1 MDPDFLLVDM
11 RLGYQK
17 RITFASLGADRIMN
31 VKRRYTIFL
40 TSILYL
46 VAMATHVPY
55 SVDQYNRWT
64 KLSTSELMRRGQD
77 YLQNKGWADSAMVC
91 YSIVADRAQHNGLDS
106 KEMYH
111 IARAL
116 NNIGYIYAAYYYDYQ
131 KAYENVKRSM
141 ELSRQYGFNNN
152 LAYVYMNMASILDS
166 RNRLVSDETLSTE
179 VLDNTRLAFDVA
191 VKSGEWNV
199 AVTSI
204 YNMLDMIHDKGEAEL
219 IAPDLARFKG
229 LQLSDSVEMWQCTR
243 MFCQATEAFQ
253 DGQYQQALNYY
264 DKMLSEAQNV
274 TTNRQQCIIKAM
286 QQKAAVLAVMHRY
299 EEAISCLQQ
308 VKQIAINHGMQSELI
323 DNYKAMAQ
331 VYVGMGNRQMAEQL
345 DYKYLKARD
354 EFIHKSHA
362 EMLEKSRF
370 LDEMSRVNEQVAQIQ
385 AKHER
390 AHQLLLMVCLITA
403 IILIALLLL
412 VRSNIKQRNYI
423 RHLYEK
429 NVQLLDVK
437 VAADQPASHAVDKQE
452 ESAPKYQS
460 QLDQESKDRLFER
473 INHVMD
479 DITIICKPDFSLQQL
494 ATLVG
499 SNYKYVSQVVNERY
513 GKSFKQVLNEQRV
526 REACRILNEP
536 NQSAH
541 LTIEAIA
548 ANLGFN
554 SRSNFTVTF
563 KRITGISPSDFM
575 KMAKEK

>member
-1 MDPDFLLVDM
+1 MFKKQLCTILIILLASVSM
-11 RLGYQK
+11 R
-17 RITFASLGADRIMN
+17 GANAYNISQHN
-31 VKRRYTIFL
+31 QWVKI
-40 TSILYL
+40 
-46 VAMATHVPY
+46 
-55 SVDQYNRWT
+55 
-64 KLSTSELMRRGQD
+64 STEDLMRRGQD

-91 YSIVADRAQHNGLDS
+91 YTIVANRAQHTGLDS
-106 KEMYH
+106 KEMDQ

-141 ELSRQYGFNNN
+141 EISRQYGFDNN
-152 LAYVYMNMASILDS
+152 LAYAYINMASIIDN
-166 RNRLVSDETLSTE
+166 RNRLISDEVLSTE

-191 VKSGEWNV
+191 VKAREWNV
-199 AVTSI
+199 AVTSV
-204 YNMLDMIHDKGEAEL
+204 YNMLDMINDKADFTL
-219 IAPDLARFKG
+219 ITPDLARFKN
-229 LQLSDSVEMWQCTR
+229 LQLTDSVEMWQCTR

-253 DGQYQQALNYY
+253 AGNYPQALNYY
-264 DKMLSEAQNV
+264 DQMLLKAQEV
-274 TTNRQQCIIKAM
+274 TTNRQQCIIEAM
-286 QQKAAVLAVMHRY
+286 QQKAAVLAAMHRY
-299 EEAISCLQQ
+299 DDAVAILSQ
-308 VKQIAINHGMQSELI
+308 VEQIAIDNGMQSELI
-323 DNYKAMAQ
+323 STYQAMAK
-331 VYVGMGNRQMAEQL
+331 VYGGMGNRQMADQL

-354 EFIHKSHA
+354 EFVHKSHA
-362 EMLEKSRF
+362 QMLEKSRF
-370 LDEMSRVNEQVAQIQ
+370 LDEMRRVNDQVAQIQ

-390 AHQLLLMVCLITA
+390 AHQLLLMMSLIA
-403 IILIALLLL
+403 VIILIALVLL

-437 VAADQPASHAVDKQE
+437 VADTVLAAQPEGEQE
-452 ESAPKYQS
+452 DSAPKYQGL
-460 QLDQESKDRLFER
+460 LDQESKDRLFNQIKR
-473 INHVMD
+473 VMD
-479 DITIICKPDFSLQQL
+479 DMSIICKPDFSLQQL
-494 ATLVG
+494 ADLVG
-499 SNYKYVSQVVNERY
+499 SNYKYVSQVLNECY

-526 REACRILNEP
+526 REACIILNDP

>member
-1 MDPDFLLVDM
+1 MFKKQNLVILL
-11 RLGYQK
+11 
-17 RITFASLGADRIMN
+17 
-31 VKRRYTIFL
+31 
-40 TSILYL
+40 ILVL
-46 VAMATHVPY
+46 VAVTMRGANAYNVG
-55 SVDQYNRWT
+55 QYNSMARY
-64 KLSTSELMRRGQD
+64 STDELMRRGQD

-91 YSIVADRAQHNGLDS
+91 YSIVASRIQFKNQDNRQMHQ
-106 KEMYH
+106 

-141 ELSRQYGFNNN
+141 EMSKQYGFDNN

-390 AHQLLLMVCLITA
+390 AHQLLLMMSLIA
-403 IILIALLLL
+403 VIILIALVLL

-437 VAADQPASHAVDKQE
+437 VADTVLAAQPEGEQE
-452 ESAPKYQS
+452 DSAPKYQGL
-460 QLDQESKDRLFER
+460 LDQESKDRLFNQIKR
-473 INHVMD
+473 VMD
-479 DITIICKPDFSLQQL
+479 DMSIICKPDFSLQQL
-494 ATLVG
+494 ADLVG
-499 SNYKYVSQVVNERY
+499 SNYKYVSQVLNECY

-526 REACRILNEP
+526 REACIILNDP

-563 KRITGISPSDFM
+563 KRITGISPSVFL
-575 KMAKEK
+575 KMAKDKSGNSVSR

>member
-1 MDPDFLLVDM
+1 MLLASVMM
-11 RLGYQK
+11 RVANAY
-17 RITFASLGADRIMN
+17 N
-31 VKRRYTIFL
+31 VK
-40 TSILYL
+40 
-46 VAMATHVPY
+46 
-55 SVDQYNRWT
+55 QYNQWV
-64 KLSTSELMRRGQD
+64 KVSTEDLMRRGQD
-77 YLQNKGWADSAMVC
+77 YLQNKGWVDSAMVC
-91 YSIVADRAQHNGLDS
+91 YSIVANRVQNNNLES
-106 KEMYH
+106 KDKYQ

-116 NNIGYIYAAYYYDYQ
+116 NNLGYIYATYYYDFQ
-131 KAYENVKRSM
+131 KAYENLNKSM
-141 ELSRQYGFNNN
+141 ELSKLYGFDNN
-152 LAYVYMNMASILDS
+152 LAYSYLNMASIFDN
-166 RNRLVSDETLSTE
+166 RNRLFANDALSTE
-179 VLDNTRLAFDVA
+179 ALDNTKLAFDFA
-191 VKSGEWNV
+191 VKAQEWNV

-204 YNMLDMIHDKGEAEL
+204 YNMLEMIHNKTDFEL
-219 IAPDLARFKG
+219 IAPDLVRFKN
-229 LQLSDSVEMWQCTR
+229 LQLTDSVEMWQCTR
-243 MFCQATEAFQ
+243 MFCKATEAFQ
-253 DGQYQQALNYY
+253 AGQYQQALNYY
-264 DKMLSEAQNV
+264 EKMLGEAQKI
-274 TTNRQQCIIKAM
+274 TTNRQQCVIKAM
-286 QQKAAVLAVMHRY
+286 QQKAAVLTVMHHY
-299 EEAISCLQQ
+299 EEAISCLRE
-308 VKQIAINHGMQSELI
+308 VEHIALDHSMQSELI
-323 DNYKAMAQ
+323 DNYRAMAQ
-331 VYVGMGNRQMAEQL
+331 VYDAMGNQKMAEQL
-345 DYKYLKARD
+345 DYKFLKARD
-354 EFIHKSHA
+354 EFIKKSHA
-362 EMLEKSRF
+362 EMVEKSRF
-370 LDEMSRVNEQVAQIQ
+370 LDEMRRVNDQVAQIQ

-390 AHQLLLMVCLITA
+390 THQLLLMMSLIAA
-403 IILIALLLL
+403 IILIAMVLL

-437 VAADQPASHAVDKQE
+437 VSAEQPVSHSVGKQE
-452 ESAPKYQS
+452 DSAPKYQS

>member
-1 MDPDFLLVDM
+1 MFKKQNLVILL
-11 RLGYQK
+11 
-17 RITFASLGADRIMN
+17 
-31 VKRRYTIFL
+31 
-40 TSILYL
+40 ILVL
-46 VAMATHVPY
+46 VAVTMRGANAYNVG
-55 SVDQYNRWT
+55 QYNSMARY
-64 KLSTSELMRRGQD
+64 STDELMRRGQD

-91 YSIVADRAQHNGLDS
+91 YTIVANRAQHTGLDS
-106 KEMYH
+106 KEMYQ

-141 ELSRQYGFNNN
+141 EISRQYGFDNN
-152 LAYVYMNMASILDS
+152 LAYAYINMASIIDN
-166 RNRLVSDETLSTE
+166 RNRLISDEVLSTE

-191 VKSGEWNV
+191 VKAREWNV
-199 AVTSI
+199 AVTSV
-204 YNMLDMIHDKGEAEL
+204 YNMLDMINDKADFTL
-219 IAPDLARFKG
+219 ITPDLARFKN
-229 LQLSDSVEMWQCTR
+229 LQLTDSVEMWQCTR

-253 DGQYQQALNYY
+253 AGNYPQALNYY
-264 DKMLSEAQNV
+264 DQMLLKAQEV
-274 TTNRQQCIIKAM
+274 TTNRQQCIIEAM

-362 EMLEKSRF
+362 QMLEKSRF
-370 LDEMSRVNEQVAQIQ
+370 LDEMRRVNDQVAQIQ

-390 AHQLLLMVCLITA
+390 AHQLLLMVSVIAA
-403 IILIALLLL
+403 IILIALVLL

-429 NVQLLDVK
+429 NVLLLDVRAG
-437 VAADQPASHAVDKQE
+437 AAPAVELPAKGHDE
-452 ESAPKYQS
+452 TPPKYQN
-460 QLDQESKDRLFER
+460 QLDQQSKERLYESIKR
-473 INHVMD
+473 VMD
-479 DITIICKPDFSLQQL
+479 DMAIICKPDFSLQHL

-526 REACRILNEP
+526 REACIILNDP

>member
-1 MDPDFLLVDM
+1 
-11 RLGYQK
+11 
-17 RITFASLGADRIMN
+17 
-31 VKRRYTIFL
+31 
-40 TSILYL
+40 
-46 VAMATHVPY
+46 
-55 SVDQYNRWT
+55 
-64 KLSTSELMRRGQD
+64 
-77 YLQNKGWADSAMVC
+77 
-91 YSIVADRAQHNGLDS
+91 
-106 KEMYH
+106 
-111 IARAL
+111 
-116 NNIGYIYAAYYYDYQ
+116 
-131 KAYENVKRSM
+131 
-141 ELSRQYGFNNN
+141 
-152 LAYVYMNMASILDS
+152 
-166 RNRLVSDETLSTE
+166 
-179 VLDNTRLAFDVA
+179 
-191 VKSGEWNV
+191 
-199 AVTSI
+199 
-204 YNMLDMIHDKGEAEL
+204 
-219 IAPDLARFKG
+219 
-229 LQLSDSVEMWQCTR
+229 
-243 MFCQATEAFQ
+243 
-253 DGQYQQALNYY
+253 
-264 DKMLSEAQNV
+264 
-274 TTNRQQCIIKAM
+274 
-286 QQKAAVLAVMHRY
+286 
-299 EEAISCLQQ
+299 
-308 VKQIAINHGMQSELI
+308 
-323 DNYKAMAQ
+323 
-331 VYVGMGNRQMAEQL
+331 MAEQL

>member
-1 MDPDFLLVDM
+1 MKQLFAILLTLLVSVSA
-11 RLGYQK
+11 Q
-17 RITFASLGADRIMN
+17 GAHAYN
-31 VKRRYTIFL
+31 VN
-40 TSILYL
+40 
-46 VAMATHVPY
+46 
-55 SVDQYNRWT
+55 QYNRLARLT
-64 KLSTSELMRRGQD
+64 TEELMHRGQD

-91 YSIVADRAQHNGLDS
+91 YSIVASRAQSNDLDR
-106 KEMYH
+106 KEMYQ

-116 NNIGYIYAAYYYDYQ
+116 NNVGYIYAAYYYDYQ

-141 ELSRQYGFNNN
+141 ELSRQYGFDNN
-152 LAYVYMNMASILDS
+152 LSYVYMNMASILDS
-166 RNRLVSDETLSTE
+166 RNRLVSDETLSTD

-243 MFCQATEAFQ
+243 MFCQATEAFFA
-253 DGQYQQALNYY
+253 GQYATALEYY
-264 DKMLSEAQNV
+264 NQMEAKAQEV

-362 EMLEKSRF
+362 EMLERSRF

-460 QLDQESKDRLFER
+460 QLDQESKDRLFDQIKR
-473 INHVMD
+473 VMD
-479 DITIICKPDFSLQQL
+479 DMSIICKPDFSLQQL
-494 ATLVG
+494 ADQVG
-499 SNYKYVSQVVNERY
+499 SNYKYVSQVLNEFY

-526 REACRILNEP
+526 REACRMFNDTERYG
-536 NQSAH
+536 N

>member
-91 YSIVADRAQHNGLDS
+91 YSIIADRAQHNGLDS

-141 ELSRQYGFNNN
+141 ELSRQYGFNKN

-494 ATLVG
+494 ADKVG
-499 SNYKYVSQVVNERY
+499 SNYKYVSQVLNECY

-526 REACRILNEP
+526 REACRMFNDTERYG
-536 NQSAH
+536 N

-575 KMAKEK
+575 KMAKGK

>member
-1 MDPDFLLVDM
+1 MDHELLLM
-11 RLGYQK
+11 FKKLLCA
-17 RITFASLGADRIMN
+17 ILFMLLASVTMQGANAYN
-31 VKRRYTIFL
+31 VN
-40 TSILYL
+40 
-46 VAMATHVPY
+46 
-55 SVDQYNRWT
+55 QYNHWV
-64 KLSTSELMRRGQD
+64 KISTEELMRRGQD

-91 YSIVADRAQHNGLDS
+91 YSIVASRAQSNGLDS
-106 KEMYH
+106 KEMYQ
-111 IARAL
+111 IARAI
-116 NNIGYIYAAYYYDYQ
+116 NNVGYIYAAYYYDYQ

-141 ELSRQYGFNNN
+141 ELSRQYGFNKN

-499 SNYKYVSQVVNERY
+499 SNYKYVSQVLNERY

-526 REACRILNEP
+526 REACRILNDTE
-536 NQSAH
+536 QSGH

>member
-1 MDPDFLLVDM
+1 MFKKQLCTILIILLASVSM
-11 RLGYQK
+11 R
-17 RITFASLGADRIMN
+17 GANAYNISQHN
-31 VKRRYTIFL
+31 QWVKI
-40 TSILYL
+40 
-46 VAMATHVPY
+46 
-55 SVDQYNRWT
+55 
-64 KLSTSELMRRGQD
+64 STEDLMRRGQD

-91 YSIVADRAQHNGLDS
+91 YTIVANRAQHTGLDS

-141 ELSRQYGFNNN
+141 EMSKQYGFDNN

-390 AHQLLLMVCLITA
+390 AHQLLLMMSLIA
-403 IILIALLLL
+403 VIILIALVLL

-437 VAADQPASHAVDKQE
+437 VADTVLAAQPEGEQE
-452 ESAPKYQS
+452 DSAPKYQGL
-460 QLDQESKDRLFER
+460 LDQESKDRLFNQIKR
-473 INHVMD
+473 VMD
-479 DITIICKPDFSLQQL
+479 DMSIICKPDFSLQQL
-494 ATLVG
+494 ADLVG
-499 SNYKYVSQVVNERY
+499 SNYKYVSQVLNECY

-526 REACRILNEP
+526 REACRMFNDTERYG
-536 NQSAH
+536 N

-575 KMAKEK
+575 KMAKGKISR